1 MNLRIKSR
9 GSFENAVGMA
19 FPKKNNISACAR
31 RLPRCVHKL
40 YELHDPHQLCLSCW
54 RRTHEEAGDAQSIR
68 RVSALSGAQDA
79 PSKTTGDKP
88 LSSLSPL
95 SLCRQKYCH
104 LGDGDEND
112 VQRKPPE
119 RSGALSSSPSS
130 RRADTSPVSR
140 EKLPSPSAALSEF
153 VGGLRRQRAQ
163 RGQGAA
169 LGLEDWPTLP
179 IYQTTGASTLRRARA
194 GSDEGH
200 LSLSSP
206 LETEDC
212 TEPSAGLLRSTSL
225 RCIPSQGGEGT
236 PLLPQGRKARFSSC
250 ESLLESG
257 PGLGRKLSSPSA
269 PRDTLLSPTLRPR
282 RRCLESSLDDAGC
295 PDLGKEPLV
304 FQNRQFAH
312 LMGDPPDSD
321 PFSWKLP
328 SLNYER
334 RAKVDLDDFLPAIRK
349 PETSRSLA
357 GGAKDGQDSS
367 RPSSVHF
374 ETEEADRTFLSG
386 IKTILKKSPESKED
400 PGHLSDSSSS
410 SSSIVSF
417 KSADS
422 IKSRPRIPRPK
433 GDDGERTSPGNRE
446 PGTGRK
452 DEDVASIMKKYLQK

>member
-19 FPKKNNISACAR
+19 FPKKNNISACAQ

-95 SLCRQKYCH
+95 SLRRQKYCH

-334 RAKVDLDDFLPAIRK
+334 RAKVDFDDFLPAIRK

-357 GGAKDGQDSS
+357 GAAKDGQDSS

-433 GDDGERTSPGNRE
+433 GDDGERPSPGNRE